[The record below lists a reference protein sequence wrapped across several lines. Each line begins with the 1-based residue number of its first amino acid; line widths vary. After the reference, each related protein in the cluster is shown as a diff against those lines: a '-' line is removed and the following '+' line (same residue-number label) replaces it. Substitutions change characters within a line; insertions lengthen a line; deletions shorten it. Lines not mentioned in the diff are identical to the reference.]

1 MVLEFRGFRVFSVSL
16 VVDES
21 LHILIYFGF
30 CQAKK
35 AGSKLQSRQVAP
47 AAVYKWRT
55 KIEEMEDGVRDVMQ
69 AERYKD

>member
-1 MVLEFRGFRVFSVSL
+1 MVQSFSLFSWW
-16 VVDES
+16 
-21 LHILIYFGF
+21 LINHFTFLYIFGF